1 MSETTTAGSL
11 EDLKTLVE
19 TPEEAA
25 LQAPVEAKIDDFGR
39 AYATGKRKNAVARV
53 WIKPGPGRVSVNGR
67 NGDDYFARP
76 VLRMIIKQPFVVAE
90 RVEFVRGVQAGRA
103 GAHDHEVVIG
113 RGLDRKR

>member
-90 RVEFVRGVQAGRA
+90 RVGQYRSEEHTSELQS
-103 GAHDHEVVIG
+103 H
-113 RGLDRKR
+113 